1 MDIYVI
7 GFGQKT
13 DYASLFAKFCNFH
26 KQEAKVDTNKL
37 NINTLV
43 DEAKFTPFHWGVLIW
58 CLMIIIFDGYD
69 LVIYG
74 VVLPILMQEWS
85 LTAVQAGLLASTA
98 LFGMMFGAMC
108 FGTLSD
114 KLGRKKTIMICVGIF
129 SGFTFLGAFAS
140 SPTEF
145 GILRFLAGLG
155 IGGVMPNVVAL
166 MTEYAPK
173 RIRSTLVAVMFSG
186 YAIGGMASAL
196 LGAWL
201 VPEHGWKI
209 MFYIACIPLL
219 SLPLIWKFLP
229 ESLMFLTKKG
239 DTEQTRAI
247 VQKIA
252 TEQPITAQTQFVLNE
267 VTVGDEAPL
276 RALFQQGRTF
286 STLMFWVAFFMCLLM
301 VYALGSWLPKL
312 MIQAGYSL
320 GASMIFLFALNIGGM
335 VGAIGGGVLADKF
348 HLKPVLTIMF
358 AVGAISLIL
367 LGFNSPQAVLYLL
380 IALAGAA
387 TIGSQILLYTFVA
400 QFYPTAVRS
409 TGMGWASG
417 IGRIG
422 AIVGPVLTGALL
434 TFELPHQ
441 MNFLAIA
448 IPGVIAAIAIFLVN
462 LKASVDGAKQPKIVM
477 QEAATMKKA
486 IS

>member
-1 MDIYVI
+1 MST
-7 GFGQKT
+7 QT
-13 DYASLFAKFCNFH
+13 
-26 KQEAKVDTNKL
+26 L
-37 NINTLV
+37 NINTVV
-43 DEAKFTPFHWGVLIW
+43 DEAKFTPFHWSVLIW
-58 CLMIIIFDGYD
+58 CLLIIIFDGYD

-74 VVLPILMQEWS
+74 VALPLLMQEWGLS
-85 LTAVQAGLLASTA
+85 AVQAGLLASTA
-98 LFGMMFGAMC
+98 LFGMMFGAMS

-114 KLGRKKTIMICVGIF
+114 KLGRKKTIMICVAIF

-140 SPTEF
+140 SPVEF

-186 YAIGGMASAL
+186 YAIGGMTSAL

-201 VPEHGWKI
+201 VTDYGWKI
-209 MFYIACIPLL
+209 MFIIAGIPFVA
-219 SLPLIWKFLP
+219 LPIIWKFLP
-229 ESLMFLTKKG
+229 ESLMFLTQKG
-239 DTEQTRAI
+239 ETAQVAQI
-247 VQKIA
+247 VQKISPEQNIH
-252 TEQPITAQTQFVLNE
+252 TETRFVLND
-267 VTVGDEAPL
+267 VIAGDEAPL
-276 RALFQQGRTF
+276 RALFQQGRMF

-320 GASMIFLFALNIGGM
+320 GASMLFLFALNIGGM
-335 VGAIGGGVLADKF
+335 VGAIGGGALADRF
-348 HLKPVLTIMF
+348 HLKPVLSIMF
-358 AVGAISLIL
+358 TVGALALIL
-367 LGFNSPQAVLYLL
+367 LGFNSPQAVLYTL

-422 AIVGPVLTGALL
+422 AIVGPILTGALL
-434 TFELPHQ
+434 TLQLPHQ
-441 MNFLAIA
+441 MNFMVIA
-448 IPGVIAAIAIFLVN
+448 IPGIIAALAVFMVN
-462 LKASVDGAKQPKIVM
+462 LKASVDGSTQQEQPNLETAKRSI
-477 QEAATMKKA
+477 T
-486 IS
+486 SS

>member
-1 MDIYVI
+1 M
-7 GFGQKT
+7 Q
-13 DYASLFAKFCNFH
+13 S
-26 KQEAKVDTNKL
+26 NKI
-37 NINTLV
+37 NINTLI
-43 DEAKFTPFHWGVLIW
+43 DEANFTQFHWGVLFW

-74 VVLPILMQEWS
+74 VALPLLMQEWALS
-85 LTAVQAGLLASTA
+85 AVQAGLLASTA
-98 LFGMMFGAMC
+98 LFGMMFGAMT

-114 KLGRKKTIMICVGIF
+114 KLGRKKTIMICVAIF

-140 SPTEF
+140 NPVEF

-173 RIRSTLVAVMFSG
+173 RIRSTLVALMFSG
-186 YAIGGMASAL
+186 YAIGGMTSAL

-201 VPEHGWKI
+201 VPEFGWKI
-209 MFYIACIPLL
+209 MFYIAIIPLVA
-219 SLPLIWKFLP
+219 LPLIWKFLP
-229 ESLMFLTKKG
+229 ESLMYLTNKKEI
-239 DTEQTRAI
+239 EQTRSI
-247 VQKIA
+247 VQKISPSQQLNGD
-252 TEQPITAQTQFVLNE
+252 TEFVLNE
-267 VTVGDEAPL
+267 VTKGDEAPVK
-276 RALFQQGRTF
+276 ALFQQGRMF
-286 STLMFWVAFFMCLLM
+286 STFMFWIAFFMCLLM

-335 VGAIGGGVLADKF
+335 IGAIGGGALADRF
-348 HLKPVLTIMF
+348 HIKKVLTIMF
-358 AVGAISLIL
+358 ICGAAALIL
-367 LGFNSPQAVLYLL
+367 LGFNSPQIVLYTL
-380 IALAGAA
+380 IAVAGAA

-400 QFYPTAVRS
+400 QYYPSTVRS

-434 TFELPHQ
+434 TMNLPHQ
-441 MNFLAIA
+441 MNFFAIA
-448 IPGVIAAIAIFLVN
+448 IPGVIAALAIFMVN
-462 LKASVDGAKQPKIVM
+462 LKASVDAKALTEPAVESNPIAQK
-477 QEAATMKKA
+477 ATQ
-486 IS
+486 

>member
-1 MDIYVI
+1 MQN
-7 GFGQKT
+7 QKI
-13 DYASLFAKFCNFH
+13 
-26 KQEAKVDTNKL
+26 

-58 CLMIIIFDGYD
+58 CLLIIIFDGYD

-74 VVLPILMQEWS
+74 VALPLLMQEWS
-85 LTAVQAGLLASTA
+85 LSAVQAGLLASTA

-114 KLGRKKTIMICVGIF
+114 KIGRKKTIMICVGIF
-129 SGFTFLGAFAS
+129 SGFTFCGAFAS
-140 SPTEF
+140 TPVEF

-173 RIRSTLVAVMFSG
+173 RIRSTLVALMFSG

-201 VPEHGWKI
+201 VPVYGWKI
-209 MFYIACIPLL
+209 MFYIAIIPCLA
-219 SLPLIWKFLP
+219 LPLIWKFLP
-229 ESLMFLTKKG
+229 ESLMYLTSKHQT
-239 DTEQTRAI
+239 DTTRTI
-247 VQKIA
+247 VSKIA
-252 TEQPITAQTQFVLNE
+252 PEQVLTTYTQFVLNE
-267 VTVGDEAPL
+267 VSEEDNAPL
-276 RALFQQGRTF
+276 KALFQQGRSF
-286 STLMFWVAFFMCLLM
+286 STFMFWIAFFMCLLM

-335 VGAIGGGVLADKF
+335 VGAIGGGALADRF
-348 HLKPVLTIMF
+348 HIKKVLSIMF
-358 AVGAISLIL
+358 MCGALALIL
-367 LGFNSPQAVLYLL
+367 LGFNSPQMVLYTL
-380 IALAGAA
+380 IAVAGAA

-400 QFYPTAVRS
+400 QYYPTTVRS

-434 TFELPHQ
+434 TMNLPHQ
-441 MNFLAIA
+441 MNFLVIA
-448 IPGVIAAIAIFLVN
+448 IPGVVAALAIFMVN
-462 LKASVDGAKQPKIVM
+462 LQASVEASTQGQSRKINT
-477 QEAATMKKA
+477 QA
-486 IS
+486 IKNPAN

>member
-1 MDIYVI
+1 M
-7 GFGQKT
+7 Q
-13 DYASLFAKFCNFH
+13 
-26 KQEAKVDTNKL
+26 TNKL
-37 NINTLV
+37 NINSIV
-43 DEAKFTPFHWGVLIW
+43 DDAKFTPFHWSVLLW

-74 VVLPILMQEWS
+74 VALPLLMQEWG
-85 LTAVQAGLLASTA
+85 LTAVQAGLLASTG
-98 LFGMMFGAMC
+98 LFGMMFGAMS

-114 KLGRKKTIMICVGIF
+114 KLGRKKTIMICVAIF

-140 SPTEF
+140 TPIEF

-173 RIRSTLVAVMFSG
+173 KIRSTLVAVMFSG
-186 YAIGGMASAL
+186 YAIGGMTSAL

-201 VPEHGWKI
+201 VADYGWKI
-209 MFYIACIPLL
+209 MFYIAAIPMIC
-219 SLPLIWKFLP
+219 LPLIWKFLP
-229 ESLMFLTKKG
+229 ESLMFLTQKG
-239 DTEQTRAI
+239 ERDKVAEI
-247 VQKIA
+247 VQKISPQQIITTS
-252 TEQPITAQTQFVLNE
+252 TEFSLNE
-267 VTVGDEAPL
+267 ASRENEAPL
-276 RALFQQGRTF
+276 KALFQQGRTF
-286 STLMFWVAFFMCLLM
+286 STMMFWVAFFMCLLM

-320 GASMIFLFALNIGGM
+320 GASMLFLFALNIGGM
-335 VGAIGGGVLADKF
+335 VGAIGGGVLADRF

-358 AVGAISLIL
+358 SVGAVALIL
-367 LGFNSPQAVLYLL
+367 LGFKSHQILLYSL
-380 IALAGAA
+380 IAIAGAA

-400 QFYPTAVRS
+400 QFYPAAVRS

-434 TFELPHQ
+434 TLQLPHQ
-441 MNFLAIA
+441 MNFLVIA
-448 IPGVIAAIAIFLVN
+448 IPGFIAALAIFLVN
-462 LKASVDGAKQPKIVM
+462 LKASVEKQTIESIDYSKRTVS
-477 QEAATMKKA
+477 EL
-486 IS
+486 S

>member
-1 MDIYVI
+1 MST
-7 GFGQKT
+7 QT
-13 DYASLFAKFCNFH
+13 
-26 KQEAKVDTNKL
+26 L
-37 NINTLV
+37 NINTVV
-43 DEAKFTPFHWGVLIW
+43 DEAKFTPFHWSVLIW
-58 CLMIIIFDGYD
+58 CLLIIIFDGYD

-74 VVLPILMQEWS
+74 VALPLLMQEWGLS
-85 LTAVQAGLLASTA
+85 AVQAGLLASTA
-98 LFGMMFGAMC
+98 LFGMMFGAMS

-114 KLGRKKTIMICVGIF
+114 KLGRKKTIMICVAIF

-140 SPTEF
+140 SPVEF

-201 VPEHGWKI
+201 VTDYGWKI
-209 MFYIACIPLL
+209 MFFIAGIPFVA
-219 SLPLIWKFLP
+219 LPIIWKFLP
-229 ESLMFLTKKG
+229 ESLMFLTQKG
-239 DTEQTRAI
+239 ETAQVVQI
-247 VQKIA
+247 VQKISP
-252 TEQPITAQTQFVLNE
+252 EQNIHAETRFVLND
-267 VTVGDEAPL
+267 VIAGDEAPL
-276 RALFQQGRTF
+276 RALFQQGRMF

-320 GASMIFLFALNIGGM
+320 GASMLFLFALNIGGM
-335 VGAIGGGVLADKF
+335 VGAIGGGALADRF
-348 HLKPVLTIMF
+348 HLKPVLSTMF
-358 AVGAISLIL
+358 TVGALALIL
-367 LGFNSPQAVLYLL
+367 LGFNSPQAVLYTL

-422 AIVGPVLTGALL
+422 AIVGPILTGALL
-434 TFELPHQ
+434 TLQLPHQ
-441 MNFLAIA
+441 MNFMVIA
-448 IPGVIAAIAIFLVN
+448 IPGIIAALAVFMVN
-462 LKASVDGAKQPKIVM
+462 LKASVDGSTQQEQPNLETAKRSI
-477 QEAATMKKA
+477 T
-486 IS
+486 SS

>member
-1 MDIYVI
+1 V
-7 GFGQKT
+7 
-13 DYASLFAKFCNFH
+13 A
-26 KQEAKVDTNKL
+26 
-37 NINTLV
+37 
-43 DEAKFTPFHWGVLIW
+43 
-58 CLMIIIFDGYD
+58 
-69 LVIYG
+69 
-74 VVLPILMQEWS
+74 
-85 LTAVQAGLLASTA
+85 
-98 LFGMMFGAMC
+98 
-108 FGTLSD
+108 
-114 KLGRKKTIMICVGIF
+114 IF

-140 SPTEF
+140 TPIEF

-201 VPEHGWKI
+201 VVDYGWKI
-209 MFYIACIPLL
+209 MFYIAIIPFLA
-219 SLPLIWKFLP
+219 LPLIWKFLP
-229 ESLMFLTKKG
+229 ESLMYLTQQEKT
-239 DTEQTRAI
+239 DQVREI

-252 TEQPITAQTQFVLNE
+252 PQQDLTASTQFVLNE
-267 VTVGDEAPL
+267 VTAEDQAPL

-286 STLMFWVAFFMCLLM
+286 STFMFWIAFFMCLLM

-335 VGAIGGGVLADKF
+335 VGAIGGGALADKF
-348 HLKPVLTIMF
+348 HIKPVLTIMF
-358 AVGAISLIL
+358 AVGAMALIL
-367 LGFNSPQAVLYLL
+367 LGFKSPQAVLYTL
-380 IALAGAA
+380 IAIAGAA

-400 QFYPTAVRS
+400 QFYPAAVRS

-434 TFELPHQ
+434 TLELPHQ
-441 MNFLAIA
+441 MNFLVIA

-462 LKASVDGAKQPKIVM
+462 LKASVEKNTVLSATSPQQNIVGN
-477 QEAATMKKA
+477 TTN
-486 IS
+486 

>member
-1 MDIYVI
+1 MENAQLD
-7 GFGQKT
+7 
-13 DYASLFAKFCNFH
+13 
-26 KQEAKVDTNKL
+26 
-37 NINTLV
+37 INTVV
-43 DEAKFTPFHWGVLIW
+43 DKAKFTAFHWNVLIW
-58 CLMIIIFDGYD
+58 CLLIIIFDGYD

-74 VVLPILMQEWS
+74 VALPLLMQEWS
-85 LTAVQAGLLASTA
+85 LSAVQAGLLASTA

-114 KLGRKKTIMICVGIF
+114 KIGRKKTIMICVAIF

-140 SPTEF
+140 SPVEF
-145 GILRFLAGLG
+145 GVLRFIAGLG

-173 RIRSTLVAVMFSG
+173 RIRSTLVALMFSG
-186 YAIGGMASAL
+186 YAIGGMTSAL

-201 VPEHGWKI
+201 VADYGWKI
-209 MFYIACIPLL
+209 MFYIAIIPFLA
-219 SLPLIWKFLP
+219 LPIIWKCLP

-239 DTEQTRAI
+239 ETKQVAEI

-252 TEQPITAQTQFVLNE
+252 PEQQITASTQFAVAE
-267 VTVGDEAPL
+267 VTTADQAPL
-276 RALFQQGRTF
+276 RALFQQGRSSSTF
-286 STLMFWVAFFMCLLM
+286 MFWIAFFMCLLM

-358 AVGAISLIL
+358 AVGAVALIM
-367 LGFNSPQAVLYLL
+367 LGFNSPQAVLYTL
-380 IALAGAA
+380 IAIAGAA

-400 QFYPTAVRS
+400 QFYPATVRS

-441 MNFLAIA
+441 MNFLVIA
-448 IPGVIAAIAIFLVN
+448 IPGVIAALAIFMVN
-462 LKASVDGAKQPKIVM
+462 LKASVEGRIAEQKVDAPESVALAGK
-477 QEAATMKKA
+477 
-486 IS
+486 

>member
-1 MDIYVI
+1 MN
-7 GFGQKT
+7 
-13 DYASLFAKFCNFH
+13 SR
-26 KQEAKVDTNKL
+26 TNDRNTV
-37 NINTLV
+37 NINSVV
-43 DEAKFTPFHWGVLIW
+43 DEAKFKPFHWGVLMW
-58 CLMIIIFDGYD
+58 CLFIIIFDGYD

-74 VVLPILMQEWS
+74 VALPLLMQEWS

-98 LFGMMFGAMC
+98 LFGMMFGAMG

-114 KLGRKKTIMICVGIF
+114 KIGRKKTILICVALF

-140 SPTEF
+140 NPYEF
-145 GILRFLAGLG
+145 GALRFIAGLG

-173 RIRSTLVAVMFSG
+173 RIRSTLVALMFSG

-201 VPEHGWKI
+201 VVDYGWKI
-209 MFYIACIPLL
+209 MFYIGIIPLL
-219 SLPLIWKFLP
+219 AIPVLWKFLP
-229 ESLMFLTKKG
+229 ESLMYLTQKG
-239 DTEQTRAI
+239 EHQHVARIVSKIAPEQPVTEQTQFI
-247 VQKIA
+247 L
-252 TEQPITAQTQFVLNE
+252 TEVKDQPV
-267 VTVGDEAPL
+267 APL
-276 RALFQQGRTF
+276 RSLFEAGRTR
-286 STLMFWVAFFMCLLM
+286 STLMFWLAFFMCLLM

-335 VGAIGGGVLADKF
+335 VGAIGGGILADRF
-348 HLKPVLTIMF
+348 HIKPVLYIMF
-358 AVGAISLIL
+358 GIGAVALVLLGLNSPTMVLYSLI
-367 LGFNSPQAVLYLL
+367 AV
-380 IALAGAA
+380 AGAA
-387 TIGSQILLYTFVA
+387 TIGAQILLYTFVA
-400 QFYPTAVRS
+400 QFYPASARS

-434 TFELPHQ
+434 SFELPHH

-448 IPGVIAAIAIFLVN
+448 IPGVIAALAIIMVN
-462 LKASVDGAKQPKIVM
+462 LRVSVEANYQPSQLLEQNKSQVSRV
-477 QEAATMKKA
+477 T
-486 IS
+486 STT

>member
-1 MDIYVI
+1 VSI
-7 GFGQKT
+7 QT
-13 DYASLFAKFCNFH
+13 
-26 KQEAKVDTNKL
+26 L
-37 NINTLV
+37 NINTVV
-43 DEAKFTPFHWGVLIW
+43 DEAKFTPFHWSVLIW
-58 CLMIIIFDGYD
+58 CLLIIIFDGYD

-74 VVLPILMQEWS
+74 VALPLLMQEWGLS
-85 LTAVQAGLLASTA
+85 AVQAGLLASTA
-98 LFGMMFGAMC
+98 LFGMMFGAMS

-114 KLGRKKTIMICVGIF
+114 KLGRKKTIMICVAIF

-140 SPTEF
+140 SPVEF

-201 VPEHGWKI
+201 VADHGWKI
-209 MFYIACIPLL
+209 MFFIAGIPFVA
-219 SLPLIWKFLP
+219 LPIIWKFLP

-239 DTEQTRAI
+239 E
-247 VQKIA
+247 
-252 TEQPITAQTQFVLNE
+252 TAQVAEIVKKISHEQKLNAETRFVLND
-267 VTVGDEAPL
+267 VIAGDEAPL
-276 RALFQQGRTF
+276 RALFQQGRMF

-320 GASMIFLFALNIGGM
+320 GASMLFLFALNIGGM
-335 VGAIGGGVLADKF
+335 VGAIGGGALADRF
-348 HLKPVLTIMF
+348 HLKPVLSIMF
-358 AVGAISLIL
+358 TVGALALIL
-367 LGFNSPQAVLYLL
+367 LGFNSPQAVLYTL
-380 IALAGAA
+380 IAVAGAA

-422 AIVGPVLTGALL
+422 AIVGPILTGALL
-434 TFELPHQ
+434 TLQLPHQ
-441 MNFLAIA
+441 MNFLVIA
-448 IPGVIAAIAIFLVN
+448 IPGIIAALAVFMVN
-462 LKASVDGAKQPKIVM
+462 LKVSVEGTQQEQIPAKRIKDSVL
-477 QEAATMKKA
+477 
-486 IS
+486 S

>member
-1 MDIYVI
+1 M
-7 GFGQKT
+7 
-13 DYASLFAKFCNFH
+13 N
-26 KQEAKVDTNKL
+26 TNPV
-37 NINTLV
+37 NINTVV
-43 DEAKFTPFHWGVLIW
+43 DEAKFTPFHWSVLIW
-58 CLMIIIFDGYD
+58 CLLIIIFDGYD

-74 VVLPILMQEWS
+74 VALPLLMQEWGLS
-85 LTAVQAGLLASTA
+85 AVQAGLLASTA
-98 LFGMMFGAMC
+98 LFGMMFGAMS

-114 KLGRKKTIMICVGIF
+114 KLGRKKTIMICVAIF

-140 SPTEF
+140 NPIEF

-186 YAIGGMASAL
+186 YAIGGMTSAL

-201 VPEHGWKI
+201 VTDYGWKI
-209 MFYIACIPLL
+209 MFYIAIIPFLA
-219 SLPLIWKFLP
+219 LPILWKFLP

-239 DTEQTRAI
+239 ETEKVREI
-247 VQKIA
+247 VRKISP
-252 TEQPITAQTQFVLNE
+252 EQDIQLETTFKLNDA
-267 VTVGDEAPL
+267 VAGDDAPL
-276 RALFQQGRTF
+276 KALFQQGRTF
-286 STLMFWVAFFMCLLM
+286 STMMFWVAFFMCLLM

-335 VGAIGGGVLADKF
+335 VGAIGGGALADRF
-348 HLKPVLTIMF
+348 HLKPVLTTMF
-358 AVGAISLIL
+358 TVGAIALIL
-367 LGFNSPQAVLYLL
+367 LGFNSPQMVLYTL
-380 IALAGAA
+380 IAIAGAA

-441 MNFLAIA
+441 MNFLVIA
-448 IPGVIAAIAIFLVN
+448 IPGVIAALAVFMVN
-462 LKASVDGAKQPKIVM
+462 LKVSVDGEKAKSKQVFDAVKST
-477 QEAATMKKA
+477 AN
-486 IS
+486 

>member
-1 MDIYVI
+1 MQN
-7 GFGQKT
+7 QKI
-13 DYASLFAKFCNFH
+13 
-26 KQEAKVDTNKL
+26 

-58 CLMIIIFDGYD
+58 CLLIIIFDGYD

-74 VVLPILMQEWS
+74 VALPLLMQEWS
-85 LTAVQAGLLASTA
+85 LSAVQAGLLASTA

-114 KLGRKKTIMICVGIF
+114 KIGRKKTIMICVGIF
-129 SGFTFLGAFAS
+129 SGFTFCGAFAS
-140 SPTEF
+140 TPVEF

-173 RIRSTLVAVMFSG
+173 RIRSTLVALMFSG

-201 VPEHGWKI
+201 VPVYGWKI
-209 MFYIACIPLL
+209 MFYIAIIPCLA
-219 SLPLIWKFLP
+219 LPLIWKFLP
-229 ESLMFLTKKG
+229 ESLMYLTSKHQT
-239 DTEQTRAI
+239 DTTRTI
-247 VQKIA
+247 VSKIA
-252 TEQPITAQTQFVLNE
+252 PEQVLTTDTQFVLNE
-267 VTVGDEAPL
+267 VSEEDNAPL
-276 RALFQQGRTF
+276 KALFQQGRSF
-286 STLMFWVAFFMCLLM
+286 STFMFWIAFFMCLLM

-335 VGAIGGGVLADKF
+335 VGAIGGGALADRF
-348 HLKPVLTIMF
+348 HIKKVLSIMF
-358 AVGAISLIL
+358 MCGALALIL
-367 LGFNSPQAVLYLL
+367 LGFNSPQMVLYTL
-380 IALAGAA
+380 IAVAGAA

-400 QFYPTAVRS
+400 QYYPTTVRS

-434 TFELPHQ
+434 TMNLPHQ
-441 MNFLAIA
+441 MNFLVIA
-448 IPGVIAAIAIFLVN
+448 IPGVIAALAIFMVN
-462 LKASVDGAKQPKIVM
+462 LQASVEASTQGQSRKINT
-477 QEAATMKKA
+477 QA
-486 IS
+486 IKNPAN

>member
-1 MDIYVI
+1 MDSQQVNVNDI
-7 GFGQKT
+7 
-13 DYASLFAKFCNFH
+13 
-26 KQEAKVDTNKL
+26 VDQ
-37 NINTLV
+37 
-43 DEAKFTPFHWGVLIW
+43 AKFTPFHWQVLIW
-58 CLMIIIFDGYD
+58 CLLIIIFDGYD

-74 VVLPILMQEWS
+74 VALPLLMQEWS
-85 LTAVQAGLLASTA
+85 LTSVQAGLLASAA
-98 LFGMMFGAMC
+98 LFGMMFGAMT

-114 KLGRKKTIMICVGIF
+114 KLGRKKTIMICVALF
-129 SGFTFLGAFAS
+129 SGFTFIGSFATG
-140 SPTEF
+140 PVEF
-145 GILRFLAGLG
+145 AILRFLAGLG

-166 MTEYAPK
+166 TTEYAPK
-173 RIRSTLVAVMFSG
+173 RMRSTLVAIMFSG
-186 YAIGGMASAL
+186 YAIGGMLSAL

-201 VPEHGWKI
+201 VADHGWKI
-209 MFYIACIPLL
+209 MFQIAGIPLL
-219 SLPLIWKFLP
+219 ALPLIWKMLP
-229 ESLMFLTKKG
+229 ESLMFLVKEKR
-239 DTEQTRAI
+239 DDEARNI

-252 TEQPITAQTQFVLNE
+252 PEQIVTPTTALVFNESTQEDV
-267 VTVGDEAPL
+267 VPL

-286 STLMFWVAFFMCLLM
+286 STLMFWIAFFMCLLM

-348 HLKPVLTIMF
+348 HLKPVLTTMF
-358 AVGAISLIL
+358 VIGAIALIL
-367 LGFNSPQAVLYLL
+367 LGFNSPQFVLYTL
-380 IALAGAA
+380 IAVAGAA

-400 QFYPTAVRS
+400 QFYPTTVRS

-434 TFELPHQ
+434 TLNLPHQ

-448 IPGVIAAIAIFLVN
+448 IPGIIAAFAVFLVN
-462 LKASVDGAKQPKIVM
+462 LNAAVDAKKNLSASYKPSKSSV
-477 QEAATMKKA
+477 
-486 IS
+486 SN

>member
-1 MDIYVI
+1 MQN
-7 GFGQKT
+7 QKI
-13 DYASLFAKFCNFH
+13 
-26 KQEAKVDTNKL
+26 

-58 CLMIIIFDGYD
+58 CLLIIIFDGYD

-74 VVLPILMQEWS
+74 VALPLLMQEWS
-85 LTAVQAGLLASTA
+85 LSAVQAGLLASTA

-114 KLGRKKTIMICVGIF
+114 KIGRKKTIMICVGIF
-129 SGFTFLGAFAS
+129 SGFTFCGAFAS
-140 SPTEF
+140 TPVEF

-173 RIRSTLVAVMFSG
+173 RIRSTLVALMFSG

-201 VPEHGWKI
+201 VPVYGWKI
-209 MFYIACIPLL
+209 MFYIAIIPCLA
-219 SLPLIWKFLP
+219 LPLIWKFLP
-229 ESLMFLTKKG
+229 ESLMYLTSKHQT
-239 DTEQTRAI
+239 DTTRTIVSKISPEQVLT
-247 VQKIA
+247 
-252 TEQPITAQTQFVLNE
+252 TDTQFVLNE
-267 VTVGDEAPL
+267 VSEEDNAPL
-276 RALFQQGRTF
+276 KALFQQGRSF
-286 STLMFWVAFFMCLLM
+286 STFMFWIAFFMCLLM

-335 VGAIGGGVLADKF
+335 VGAIGGGALADRF
-348 HLKPVLTIMF
+348 HIKKVLSIMF
-358 AVGAISLIL
+358 MCGALALIL
-367 LGFNSPQAVLYLL
+367 LGFNSPQMVLYTL
-380 IALAGAA
+380 IAVAGAA

-400 QFYPTAVRS
+400 QYYPTTVRS

-434 TFELPHQ
+434 TMNLPHQ
-441 MNFLAIA
+441 MNFLVIA
-448 IPGVIAAIAIFLVN
+448 IPGVIAALAIFMVN
-462 LKASVDGAKQPKIVM
+462 LQASVEASTQGQSPKLNT
-477 QEAATMKKA
+477 QA
-486 IS
+486 IKNPAN

>member
-1 MDIYVI
+1 M
-7 GFGQKT
+7 
-13 DYASLFAKFCNFH
+13 S
-26 KQEAKVDTNKL
+26 NKI
-37 NINTLV
+37 NINTLI
-43 DEAKFTPFHWGVLIW
+43 DEAKFTPFHWGVLFW

-74 VVLPILMQEWS
+74 VALPLLMQEWA
-85 LTAVQAGLLASTA
+85 LNTVQAGLLASTA
-98 LFGMMFGAMC
+98 LFGMMFGAMS

-114 KLGRKKTIMICVGIF
+114 KIGRKKTIMICVTLF

-140 SPTEF
+140 NPTEF

-173 RIRSTLVAVMFSG
+173 RIRSTLVALMFSG
-186 YAIGGMASAL
+186 YAIGGMSSAL

-201 VPEHGWKI
+201 VPQFGWKI
-209 MFYIACIPLL
+209 MFLLAGAPLL
-219 SLPLIWKFLP
+219 LLPVIWMFLP
-229 ESLMFLTKKG
+229 ESLMYLTAKNETAKSHG
-239 DTEQTRAI
+239 I
-247 VQKIA
+247 IQKIA
-252 TEQPITAQTQFVLNE
+252 PQLSIQQGTQFVLND
-267 VTVGDEAPL
+267 VLKGDEAPL
-276 RALFQQGRTF
+276 KALFQQGRSF
-286 STLMFWVAFFMCLLM
+286 STFMFWIAFFMCLLM

-335 VGAIGGGVLADKF
+335 IGAIGGGALADKF
-348 HLKPVLTIMF
+348 HIKKVLTIMF
-358 AVGAISLIL
+358 LCGAAALIL
-367 LGFNSPQAVLYLL
+367 LGFNSPQFVLYSL
-380 IALAGAA
+380 IAVAGAA

-400 QFYPTAVRS
+400 QYYPTTVRS

-434 TFELPHQ
+434 TMNLPHQ
-441 MNFLAIA
+441 MNFFAIA
-448 IPGVIAAIAIFLVN
+448 IPGVIAALAIFMVN
-462 LKASVDGAKQPKIVM
+462 LKASVDAKALTASNANNNPVAQKST
-477 QEAATMKKA
+477 Q
-486 IS
+486 

>member
-1 MDIYVI
+1 M
-7 GFGQKT
+7 Q
-13 DYASLFAKFCNFH
+13 S
-26 KQEAKVDTNKL
+26 NKI
-37 NINTLV
+37 NINTLI
-43 DEAKFTPFHWGVLIW
+43 DDAKFTPFHWGVLFW

-74 VVLPILMQEWS
+74 VALPLLMQEWALS
-85 LTAVQAGLLASTA
+85 AVQAGLLASTA
-98 LFGMMFGAMC
+98 LFGMMFGAMT

-114 KLGRKKTIMICVGIF
+114 KLGRKKTIMICVAIF

-140 SPTEF
+140 NPVEF

-173 RIRSTLVAVMFSG
+173 RIRSTLVALMFSG
-186 YAIGGMASAL
+186 YAIGGMTSAL

-201 VPEHGWKI
+201 VPEFGWKI
-209 MFYIACIPLL
+209 MFYIAIIPLVA
-219 SLPLIWKFLP
+219 LPLIWKFLP
-229 ESLMFLTKKG
+229 ESLMYLTNKKEL
-239 DTEQTRAI
+239 EQTRNI
-247 VQKIA
+247 VQKISPTQA
-252 TEQPITAQTQFVLNE
+252 LNGDTEFVLNE
-267 VTVGDEAPL
+267 VIKGDEAPVK
-276 RALFQQGRTF
+276 ALFQQGRAF
-286 STLMFWVAFFMCLLM
+286 STFMFWIAFFMCLLM

-335 VGAIGGGVLADKF
+335 IGAIGGGALADRF
-348 HLKPVLTIMF
+348 HIKKVLTIMF
-358 AVGAISLIL
+358 ICGAAALIL
-367 LGFNSPQAVLYLL
+367 LGFNSPQIVLYTL
-380 IALAGAA
+380 IAVAGAA

-400 QFYPTAVRS
+400 QYYPSTVRS

-434 TFELPHQ
+434 TMNLPHQ
-441 MNFLAIA
+441 MNFFAIA
-448 IPGVIAAIAIFLVN
+448 IPGVIAALAIFMVN
-462 LKASVDGAKQPKIVM
+462 LKASVDAKALTEPAVESNPIAQK
-477 QEAATMKKA
+477 ATQ
-486 IS
+486 